1 MAGRGSVVERDN
13 ERPSDRKSSS
23 DHLVRDLI
31 RGLYDGRYAA
41 GQRLAEPDLM
51 RRYGVGRS
59 TVREAIQRLAAEGIV
74 ATHPFRG
81 AQIRQLSRTEAR
93 NVLLILELLVGL
105 AARQAAASIEQ
116 AGCRRR
122 FVESFDRLLGFET
135 EGDSYELVRARNH
148 FYRTMTHV
156 GGNAELERLLSGI
169 QVHLVRAHSR
179 LPRER
184 RFADYRAMAEAVLAG
199 ELGRAEKAARSHI
212 RRVAAALAELPDA
225 VFASDREDTPLA
237 AVNEDQ
243 ENA

>member
-1 MAGRGSVVERDN
+1 MAGRSVAMERDGSG
-13 ERPSDRKSSS
+13 PSDRASSS

-41 GQRLAEPDLM
+41 GQRLVEPDLM

-59 TVREAIQRLAAEGIV
+59 TVREAIQRLAAEGV
-74 ATHPFRG
+74 VVTHPFRG

-105 AARQAAASIEQ
+105 AARQAAAAIGEP
-116 AGCRRR
+116 GRRER
-122 FVESFDRLLGFET
+122 FVGSFERLLGFET

-199 ELGRAEKAARSHI
+199 EEGRAEKAARSHI

-225 VFASDREDTPLA
+225 VFASDRGNAPLA
-237 AVNEDQ
+237 SMNEDQ